1 MKRKAFAVLAIA
13 VVAAL
18 LLCGMAYAKTTIN
31 FWYAGSGGQDE
42 YFNGASK
49 RFEAKNPDI
58 KIKRTILPSPAKDIE
73 ARLNAGKLSNTFPD
87 VFAAYLI
94 FIGTR
99 GAQGDFASMEEYFAN
114 WEDKDDLLGSA
125 VEMGRFKG
133 KLVGLGYA
141 PAPLMQLYRKDYFE
155 EAGLDP
161 NKPPTTWE
169 ELHAYARKLVKRD
182 SAGTVIRTG
191 FDIPTMDSSNTFIE
205 PFLRGNGSP
214 YIDEINFAPTW
225 SDEGAIEALDYIV
238 KMWNEKLSVAFDFE
252 QWSEHPITKGHGSM
266 GAVIGPALAQV
277 FRKNP
282 EFKKKIGFIPP
293 MGPKRPSTFCG
304 YRLFTIGKKS
314 KKKDEAWKFI
324 KFMMSKEEMWQRFE
338 DELIPPT
345 RKSLMD
351 KFIADDPEYNSA
363 IAEHVKYGKGKA
375 ITPWTGIANK
385 YVQKAY
391 QEALTGKKSA
401 RQALVDAEKDLRAE
415 LKRMGLMK

>member
-1 MKRKAFAVLAIA
+1 MKKKAFAVLAVTA
-13 VVAAL
+13 VTVL
-18 LLCGMAYAKTTIN
+18 LFNGLAFSKTTIN
-31 FWYAGSGGQDE
+31 FWYVGTAGQDQ
-42 YFNGASK
+42 YFNGATE

-58 KIKRTILPSPAKDIE
+58 KIKRTILPSPPKDIE

-87 VFAAYLI
+87 LFAAYLI

-125 VEMGRFKG
+125 VEMGRYKG

-191 FDIPTMDSSNTFIE
+191 LDIPTADGSNTFIE
-205 PFLRGNGSP
+205 PFLRGNGSS
-214 YIDEINFAPTW
+214 YIDEIDFAPTW
-225 SDEGAIEALDYIV
+225 TDEGAIEALDFVV
-238 KMWNEKLSVAFDFE
+238 KMWNDKLSVPFDHD
-252 QWSEHPITKGHGSM
+252 QWSEHPLIKGYGSM
-266 GAVIGPALAQV
+266 GTMIGPALARV

-304 YRLFTIGKKS
+304 FRLFTIGTKS
-314 KKKDEAWKFI
+314 KVKDEAWEFI
-324 KFMMSKEEMWQRFE
+324 KFMMSPDEMWKRFQ
-338 DELIPPT
+338 DEMIPPT

-351 KFIADDPEYNSA
+351 KFIADDPEYNKA

-391 QEALTGKKSA
+391 QEALSGKKSA
-401 RQALVDAEKDLRAE
+401 RKALVDADRDLRSE
-415 LKRMGLMK
+415 LKRLGLMK

>member
-1 MKRKAFAVLAIA
+1 MKRRAFAVPAIA
-13 VVAAL
+13 VAAAL
-18 LLCGMAYAKTTIN
+18 LLCNMAYAETTVN
-31 FWYAGSGGQDE
+31 FWYAGGGGQE
-42 YFNGASK
+42 KYFNGAVT

-58 KIKRTILPSPAKDIE
+58 RIKRTILPSPAKDIE

-125 VEMGRFKG
+125 VEMGRFQG

-205 PFLRGNGSP
+205 PFMRGTLGS
-214 YIDEINFAPTW
+214 
-225 SDEGAIEALDYIV
+225 
-238 KMWNEKLSVAFDFE
+238 K
-252 QWSEHPITKGHGSM
+252 
-266 GAVIGPALAQV
+266 PA
-277 FRKNP
+277 
-282 EFKKKIGFIPP
+282 
-293 MGPKRPSTFCG
+293 S
-304 YRLFTIGKKS
+304 
-314 KKKDEAWKFI
+314 WK
-324 KFMMSKEEMWQRFE
+324 
-338 DELIPPT
+338 
-345 RKSLMD
+345 
-351 KFIADDPEYNSA
+351 
-363 IAEHVKYGKGKA
+363 
-375 ITPWTGIANK
+375 
-385 YVQKAY
+385 
-391 QEALTGKKSA
+391 
-401 RQALVDAEKDLRAE
+401 
-415 LKRMGLMK
+415 